1 MLKLITSKTLSIKS
15 LAEDDRPREK
25 FLLKGKA
32 SVSDSELLAIIMG
45 SGNREESAVELA
57 RRILNSVENN
67 WHRLSQLS
75 IKDLMKFK
83 GVGEAKAISIATA
96 LEIGNR
102 KSQQEVL
109 ERHQI
114 SSSKDVFEV
123 LQPHLSD
130 LSTEEFWAV
139 FLNHQNKI
147 LYKTCL
153 FRGGIASSV
162 ADVRVIFKTAL
173 EHFSTRIIVAHNH
186 PAGSLKPSS
195 EDINITKK
203 IDEAGKLLEIELLD
217 HIIIAQNKFY
227 SFKEEGIL

>member
-1 MLKLITSKTLSIKS
+1 MSIKS

-123 LQPHLSD
+123 LQPYLSD

-153 FRGGIASSV
+153 FRGGIASSI